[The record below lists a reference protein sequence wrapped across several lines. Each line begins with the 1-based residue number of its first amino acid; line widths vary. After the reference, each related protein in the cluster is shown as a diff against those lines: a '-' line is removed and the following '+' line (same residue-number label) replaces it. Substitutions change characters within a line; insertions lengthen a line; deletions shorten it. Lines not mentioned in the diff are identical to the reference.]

1 MPSGLDGRAPV
12 ISSQAACSSKNG
24 GRRKQKKNCCQCWV
38 KNGSVGSVP
47 ARRLAVGGTG
57 WHLASPAFVIDP
69 PARIEHDA
77 TGSQLQEGAENA
89 GRIAARIL
97 PADVVQ
103 VFQVDQMCLA
113 LPRTDSDGVCAHSS
127 AGANGQNMCRRIRPI
142 PGSRQ
147 R

>member
-1 MPSGLDGRAPV
+1 MQQLQKWRKEEAEKKLLPV
-12 ISSQAACSSKNG
+12 LGQ
-24 GRRKQKKNCCQCWV
+24 
-38 KNGSVGSVP
+38 NGSVGSVP

-113 LPRTDSDGVCAHSS
+113 LPRTDSDGICAHSS

-142 PGSRQ
+142 PRSRQ